1 MFSRGVSPGGVRVPV
16 LEIVLEETE
25 PGIFMQ
31 SEPFSP
37 WLNEHERKAKETI
50 VDAMA
55 ASAFLSKSLCTVN
68 FIINL
73 KA

>member
-1 MFSRGVSPGGVRVPV
+1 MPV
-16 LEIVLEETE
+16 LVIALDVAE

-37 WLNEHERKAKETI
+37 WLNEHERNAKETI

-55 ASAFLSKSLCTVN
+55 ASAVLSKSLSTVN
-68 FIINL
+68 FIFC
-73 KA
+73 

>member
-1 MFSRGVSPGGVRVPV
+1 MPV
-16 LEIVLEETE
+16 LVIALDVAE

-50 VDAMA
+50 VDA
-55 ASAFLSKSLCTVN
+55 SAFLSKSLCTVT
-68 FIINL
+68 FIFC
-73 KA
+73 